1 MKKTNLIILSALLC
15 LLTLNSCKKQDRILP
30 VGERVCHCGVD
41 DPLNDLQWLHERALE
56 FESLRGKRFAS
67 ISICTYTDSSSRH
80 GFLITDCEEC
90 PDRGQDFVD
99 CQGRP
104 LGLVGGFAGT
114 PLQAYNIDPASVR
127 VIYRNYPDT
136 SATITNKTWRLVRFF
151 DRETWTAEIP
161 IRHHDNGDDTL
172 AFWLRFLGDSTIQGG
187 GINYLQG
194 TYALVGDRIHINI
207 GCMTEIYDMT
217 GWEDRMLAALNDAT
231 ICDVDYYGKSMR
243 IYYDSNRKYM
253 EWVRQDD

>member
-1 MKKTNLIILSALLC
+1 MKKTFVILSALLC

-30 VGERVCHCGVD
+30 IGEAVCHCGVD
-41 DPLNDLQWLHERALE
+41 DPLNDLHWLHELALE
-56 FESLRGKRFAS
+56 FESMRGKQFAS
-67 ISICTYTDSSSRH
+67 ISICTYDSTNH

-114 PLQAYNIDPASVR
+114 PLSAYNIDPASVR

-136 SATITNKTWRLVRFF
+136 SATVTNKTWKLVYFY
-151 DRETWTAEIP
+151 DRETRTAEVP

-172 AFWLRFLGDSTIQGG
+172 AFWLRFHDDGTVEGG
-187 GINYLQG
+187 GINMLNG
-194 TYALVGDRIHINI
+194 TYAIYDYQIYINI
-207 GCMTEIYDMT
+207 HCATEIYDMT
-217 GWEDRMLAALNDAT
+217 GWEDRLLAALGDT
-231 ICDVDYYGKSMR
+231 RDYSIDYYGNTLR
-243 IYYDSNRKYM
+243 IYYDYNRKYM
-253 EWVRQDD
+253 EWERMAD